1 MCDGVAA
8 YRTSLCQSPAIRSR
22 MGEIHSENTA
32 KDRIDKSNFRRVL
45 DLPNK
50 LTKFAVRACR
60 QPENL
65 SNNTPTNEPAVQKP
79 NRTDNRGRS
88 ADTNS
93 RTSSSTTRTVD
104 AHRTGKPSIQ
114 RQSTHNGADHRG
126 RYAPLY
132 RLAGHQTAA
141 YPSSLLDFCT
151 APRTLTLVQP

>member
-22 MGEIHSENTA
+22 MGEIHSKNTG
-32 KDRIDKSNFRRVL
+32 KDRIDKSDFRRVF
-45 DLPNK
+45 DLLNI
-50 LTKFAVRACR
+50 LTNLLSGRVVNLKALATTLR
-60 QPENL
+60 Q
-65 SNNTPTNEPAVQKP
+65 TNPPFRK
-79 NRTDNRGRS
+79 RTERITGCS

-93 RTSSSTTRTVD
+93 RISSSTTRTAD

-132 RLAGHQTAA
+132 RLAGHQTTAC
-141 YPSSLLDFCT
+141 PSSLLDFCSV
-151 APRTLTLVQP
+151 PRTLTVVQP